1 MPRHAFPTPT
11 PLDAPQ
17 VHRVKFGVLGAYIPT
32 QPHLIG
38 RAVLRVPPP
47 PRGATDDTPRFRLA
61 VLPLAA
67 PDAPPAVVDVEAQL
81 SVTAAGGGGGGVPT
95 LELAW
100 RLASP
105 DAASTF
111 EAEVPVTVLPR
122 ASLGYGH
129 GGFMGLAASMMSDER
144 WRTIL
149 ALEDATS
156 HERATGV
163 WHAAATASA
172 RGDRDR
178 GRAANKRLMTLLENS
193 PVLCAYGMLRW
204 GAVRGRGAPSPE
216 KARRPVAVSLT
227 AVAAGVDDATAHRRS
242 SDMGAPPSPAVDA
255 VDAAVPPVGVA
266 ASTTTPPREL
276 SPMPR
281 PPLATVD
288 EASALELSSLGQ
300 AASAAAAVAASRDLP
315 REGGRAD
322 AAPIMRLPAA
332 SAHQRSTTDG
342 MWGVRALMRS
352 ASDAWTLPGRR
363 GGGGGGTPPQPVAPS
378 PALSRDAR
386 VSTVPARLLAEWAA
400 DAETAPWPARGPPPS
415 APSASVVA
423 AADAPLPPPQAQAM
437 ARPPVE
443 VSTSTASLPP
453 SPPAGGVGA
462 PPLAPWV
469 VAASPLPPP
478 PPRHR
483 RSEAGLVTAADPLPG
498 ECDPGSEDE
507 DDDEEDGGRDSATP
521 SPTGDDAAAAS
532 TATPQASHRVAPVP
546 IEWDVWLCPRA
557 PWLLQAA
564 SVDHGSLRRLAAQAV
579 YARLPGCGAA
589 ARRAGR
595 AGIARDGVSP
605 VAWLSMFGR
614 AVNRAV
620 NGDPDV
626 AVDGDDAGA
635 RSFRHRVSVDV
646 SGAILPP
653 STLTPPGA
661 TFYARA
667 TIVHGAARVVPVRT
681 AAVAASPDG
690 RVAWKERLSFWPVD
704 ASLPPHS
711 RVALRVDVRRLAP
724 SGGGAVAVADTW
736 VARVELPLGRVV
748 ADGHTGVRQW
758 WRANAARRRGAA
770 PNHSA
775 SAPPSTDPSAHGG
788 RPLSPQLTGVT
799 VVGLPGAAAC
809 VRRGARVPTAS
820 DDEVADPPPPM
831 DTDAPPATLRL
842 RVTLDRIPTL
852 DAAVA
857 VGVDR
862 AAADTASALLSSP
875 GGVVL
880 DVKSAYS
887 TPRDLELFCG
897 ALDGIGVT
905 VRAVASFRPAQ
916 LDGVTRRRAP
926 SVTLFHGLASLE
938 AACDAGAVR
947 PGGCVFFNGASLLR
961 DAASFVAAGGDDATR
976 GARSGDPTLDPAADP
991 ASHPLVDP
999 AAWARYTAAVAGAG
1013 VAGGVYIQEACAA
1026 PVAVDA
1032 LSALAAHAPHAL
1044 PLGFAYGGAPGRAPA
1059 AFGSAGRGFGQQA
1072 IIEDVAARTEA
1083 RAALRRRVDAG
1094 DAATVPP
1101 PTAAV
1106 WAGRLLYG
1114 GVRDVSLGDQRSVVR
1129 ILCDAPTPDAMLTLI
1144 ARLGGL
1150 RPVLVRFH
1158 AAFEAAPWTAL
1169 GVPVESGFNF
1179 NASKA
1184 LLRALRDRGGV
1195 AALPRSEKAALA
1207 SFLAS
1212 PPLYGWGLTYLLQAS
1227 RLRTGLHKHAK
1238 EGVVCLLESCAKD
1251 DAAVVVGALGGPAA
1265 LDAALRG
1272 RCRLSSSYAARV
1284 AAITALHAL
1293 DGGAVP
1299 YRDPRYP
1306 FAAPPSRTALGAPG
1320 TPALHT
1326 RSKTRPEAVA
1336 KLARKLVAVVAAA
1349 AMHAGVAAVTCG
1361 AWAVVAAPRGAA
1373 PALRGVCGAGVLAL
1387 ALGMTIIVAGAYA
1400 AVWATVGID
1409 VRAGWVRG

>member
-1 MPRHAFPTPT
+1 MPSHSLPPHL
-11 PLDAPQ
+11 PYPQ

-47 PRGATDDTPRFRLA
+47 PRGADDDAPRFCLA
-61 VLPLAA
+61 VLPLAS

-81 SVTAAGGGGGGVPT
+81 SVTSAAGGSSGCPT

-111 EAEVPVTVLPR
+111 EAEVPVTLLPR
-122 ASLGYGH
+122 AALGYGH

-149 ALEDATS
+149 ALEDAPS

-163 WHAAATASA
+163 WHAAATAAA

-227 AVAAGVDDATAHRRS
+227 AVAAGVDDAAGHRRS
-242 SDMGAPPSPAVDA
+242 SDVGAPPSPAVDA
-255 VDAAVPPVGVA
+255 GDAAVPLVEVG
-266 ASTTTPPREL
+266 ASTTPPREL

-322 AAPIMRLPAA
+322 AAPVMRLPAA
-332 SAHQRSTTDG
+332 PAHHRSSTDG
-342 MWGVRALMRS
+342 TWGVRALMRS

-378 PALSRDAR
+378 PTLSRDAR

-400 DAETAPWPARGPPPS
+400 DAESAPPWPARGPPPS

-423 AADAPLPPPQAQAM
+423 AAETPMPPPQARAM
-437 ARPPVE
+437 ARPPVD
-443 VSTSTASLPP
+443 VSTSTAPFPP
-453 SPPAGGVGA
+453 SPPVGGGGA

-469 VAASPLPPP
+469 VATSPLPPP

-483 RSEAGLVTAADPLPG
+483 WSDAGLVTPAAPLPG

-507 DDDEEDGGRDSATP
+507 DDDEEDGGRDSVTP
-521 SPTGDDAAAAS
+521 PPASDDAAATT

-579 YARLPGCGAA
+579 YARLPGCSAA

-626 AVDGDDAGA
+626 PVDGDDGVHA
-635 RSFRHRVSVDV
+635 SFRHRVSVDV

-653 STLTPPGA
+653 SALHPHGA

-704 ASLPPHS
+704 AALPPHS
-711 RVALRVDVRRLAP
+711 RVALRVEVRRLAP
-724 SGGGAVAVADTW
+724 SGGGAVTIADTW

-748 ADGHTGVRQW
+748 ADGHTGVRRW
-758 WRANAARRRGAA
+758 WRAGAARRRAAA
-770 PNHSA
+770 PHPA
-775 SAPPSTDPSAHGG
+775 APAPPSTDPSAHGG
-788 RPLSPQLTGVT
+788 RSLSPQLTGVT
-799 VVGLPGAAAC
+799 VVGLPGAAAAC

-820 DDEVADPPPPM
+820 DDEVTEPPPI
-831 DTDAPPATLRL
+831 TDADGATPATLRL
-842 RVTLDRIPTL
+842 RVTLDRVPTL

-862 AAADTASALLSSP
+862 AAADTASALLSAP

-916 LDGVTRRRAP
+916 LDGVARRRAP

-938 AACDAGAVR
+938 AACDAGAVKS
-947 PGGCVFFNGASLLR
+947 GGCVFFNGASLLR
-961 DAASFVAAGGDDATR
+961 DAAKIVAEGGDDATR
-976 GARSGDPTLDPAADP
+976 SARVGDPTLDPSADP

-1026 PVAVDA
+1026 PAAVDA

-1114 GVRDVSLGDQRSVVR
+1114 GMRDVSLADQRSVVR
-1129 ILCDAPTPDAMLTLI
+1129 ILCDAPTPDAVLTLI

-1158 AAFEAAPWTAL
+1158 AAYEAAPWTAL

-1184 LLRALRDRGGV
+1184 LLRALRDRGGL

-1227 RLRTGLHKHAK
+1227 RLRVGLHKHAK
-1238 EGVVCLLESCAKD
+1238 EGVACLLESCGAD
-1251 DAAVVVGALGGPAA
+1251 DAAAVVSALRGPTA

-1272 RCRLSSSYAARV
+1272 RCRLSVSYAARV

-1293 DGGAVP
+1293 DASALP
-1299 YRDPRYP
+1299 YCDPRYP
-1306 FAAPPSRTALGAPG
+1306 FAAPPSRTLLGAPG

-1326 RSKTRPEAVA
+1326 RSKTRTEATA
-1336 KLARKLVAVVAAA
+1336 KLARKLAAVVAAA
-1349 AMHAGVAAVTCG
+1349 AMHAGVAVVTCG
-1361 AWAVVAAPRGAA
+1361 AWAVVAAPRAAA

-1387 ALGMTIIVAGAYA
+1387 ALGMAVVVAAAYA

-1409 VRAGWVRG
+1409 VRAGWVKG